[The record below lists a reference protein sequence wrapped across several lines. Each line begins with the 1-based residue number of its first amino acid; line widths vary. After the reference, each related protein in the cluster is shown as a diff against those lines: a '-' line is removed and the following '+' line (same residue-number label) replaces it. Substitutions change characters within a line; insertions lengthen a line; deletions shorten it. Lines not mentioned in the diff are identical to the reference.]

1 MVEVVFFQ
9 AISGI
14 RMDQNKGFL
23 PVLYSK
29 VFGRA
34 PLFSTYLIFY
44 FVKEWMKKESFLIV
58 LLCGLSE
65 AKVGK

>member
-1 MVEVVFFQ
+1 
-9 AISGI
+9 
-14 RMDQNKGFL
+14 MDQNKGFL